1 MLRLSVLNCTY
12 HPRGLGDFLHF
23 AFAATNYQPRCLSS
37 NAVTMGSGLSIT
49 SFGLMFKPIGRDTPQ
64 RLSTWARGIERIR
77 MTSTKRAVMFI
88 VRSIEPP
95 RLLSLRPLFTIRCQV
110 VLTGSFTSLRYLNPT
125 QSSNTKRFPIPPSHF
140 YLPHIKA
147 VCSPL
152 HLFLSSSTHSKL
164 PPNNPCILSL
174 LLSSSDILASL
185 PAPALVHSVARSQ
198 CTDTR
203 S

>member
-1 MLRLSVLNCTY
+1 M
-12 HPRGLGDFLHF
+12 
-23 AFAATNYQPRCLSS
+23 
-37 NAVTMGSGLSIT
+37 TMGSGLSIT

-64 RLSTWARGIERIR
+64 RLSNWARGIERIR
-77 MTSTKRAVMFI
+77 MTSTKRAVMVI

-95 RLLSLRPLFTIRCQV
+95 RLLSLRPLFAIRWQG
-110 VLTGSFTSLRYLNPT
+110 VLTRSFTSLHYLNPT
-125 QSSNTKRFPIPPSHF
+125 QSSNTKRFPIPPSHS

-152 HLFLSSSTHSKL
+152 HLFLSSSSTHPKL

-185 PAPALVHSVARSQ
+185 PAPTLVHSVARSQ